1 MIKLGSI
8 PGFLK
13 VLSELNRFKKKYK
26 EIERL
31 QASGDIEAEKALIQE
46 CIGVFSTNVS
56 NKLGIKYEFI
66 GEENIP
72 EDGPVLIM
80 MNHQGF
86 CDILACMKLM
96 SNHFEAGYVAKAE
109 WKKLT
114 PLADAIEHI
123 RSIFLVRDDPRE
135 ALKAVNDAKEIFDAG
150 FSLVIYP
157 EGTRSRKHEMGEFK
171 PGAFKFAQK
180 AGVPIL
186 PMTVDNSYKAYE
198 EHGVFKPCT
207 IRIIVHPLVDY
218 GNMDRKQ
225 QKVAQKEIEDAIR
238 SGLDYESEM

>member
-8 PGFLK
+8 PGYLK
-13 VLSELNRFKKKYK
+13 VLSELNRFKKSYR
-26 EIERL
+26 ELDRL
-31 QASGDIEAEKALIQE
+31 KASGDIEAEKELIQK
-46 CIGVFSTNVS
+46 CCRTFTSNV
-56 NKLGIKYEFI
+56 NRKLGITYEFI

-86 CDILACMKLM
+86 CDILACMTLM
-96 SNHFEAGYVAKAE
+96 CNHFETGYIAKAE
-109 WKKLT
+109 WKKLK

-123 RSIFLVRDDPRE
+123 RSIFLTRDDPRE
-135 ALKAVNDAKEIFDAG
+135 ALKTVNEAAEILKLG

-157 EGTRSRKHEMGEFK
+157 EGTRSQKHEMADFK

-186 PMTVDNSYKAYE
+186 PMTVDGSYKAYE
-198 EHGVFKPCT
+198 ETGVFKPCT
-207 IRIIVHPLVDY
+207 IKVIVHPLVDY

-225 QKVAQKEIEDAIR
+225 QKVAQKEIEETIR
-238 SGLDYESEM
+238 RGLDE

>member
-1 MIKLGSI
+1 MIKIGSI
-8 PGFLK
+8 PGYLK
-13 VLSELNRFKKKYK
+13 VLSELLRIKKKFK
-26 EIERL
+26 DIEKL
-31 QASGDIEAEKALIQE
+31 KASGDIEAEKALIQE
-46 CIGVFSTNVS
+46 CIRTFSGNVS
-56 NKLGIKYEFI
+56 RKLGIKYEFV

-86 CDILACMKLM
+86 CDILACMALM
-96 SNHFEAGYVAKAE
+96 SNHFEAGYIAKAE
-109 WKKLT
+109 WKKVG

-123 RSIFLVRDDPRE
+123 RSIFLTRDDPRE
-135 ALKAVNDAKEIFDAG
+135 ALKAVNEAKEIFDAG

-157 EGTRSRKHEMGEFK
+157 EGTRSQKHEMADFK

-186 PMTVDNSYKAYE
+186 PMTVDGSYKAYE

-207 IRIIVHPLVDY
+207 IKIKVHPLVEY
-218 GNMDRKQ
+218 GKMDRKQ
-225 QKVAQKEIEDAIR
+225 QKIAAAEIEETIR
-238 SGLDYESEM
+238 RGLDD